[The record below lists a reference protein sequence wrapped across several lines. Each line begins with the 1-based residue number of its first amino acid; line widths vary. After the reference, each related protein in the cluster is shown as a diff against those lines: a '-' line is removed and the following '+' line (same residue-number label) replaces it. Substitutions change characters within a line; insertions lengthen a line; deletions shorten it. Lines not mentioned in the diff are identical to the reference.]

1 MFILNINNIYHEN
14 KNYYYKHF
22 FISNFLIQA
31 QIVNPPQLCLGMI
44 APSFKT
50 QSTLGQVNFP
60 SDYFNKWK
68 ILFSHPADFTP
79 VCSSEIIALADKQEE
94 FKKLNTV
101 LIVISIDGINSH
113 IEWVKSLESI
123 IRTNNPPIK
132 INFPLI
138 SDSNLDV

>member
-1 MFILNINNIYHEN
+1 
-14 KNYYYKHF
+14 
-22 FISNFLIQA
+22 
-31 QIVNPPQLCLGMI
+31 MI